1 MNMNRINGSIFQ
13 EDSDKANHS
22 EYRVNDNRRCDGV
35 EDMNIVISKL
45 TSKWQSSN
53 AYYRIK
59 VTDVND
65 ASSSEGH
72 MSVHIQFLNEMQMR
86 VSIIDKTGHDK
97 SKVEQQ
103 LELWVKWSS

>member
-45 TSKWQSSN
+45 TSK
-53 AYYRIK
+53 
-59 VTDVND
+59 
-65 ASSSEGH
+65 
-72 MSVHIQFLNEMQMR
+72 
-86 VSIIDKTGHDK
+86 
-97 SKVEQQ
+97 
-103 LELWVKWSS
+103 

>member
-1 MNMNRINGSIFQ
+1 
-13 EDSDKANHS
+13 
-22 EYRVNDNRRCDGV
+22 
-35 EDMNIVISKL
+35 
-45 TSKWQSSN
+45 
-53 AYYRIK
+53 
-59 VTDVND
+59 VND

-103 LELWVKWSS
+103 LEL